1 MAEMNIAFCINDTY
15 ADKVAVVMTSVL
27 ENHPDTQIHFYI
39 FSSDLSDENL
49 LMLQKL
55 QTKYKNF
62 TVQKVDIPQQLF
74 SNLPLTIEY
83 IPIET
88 YYRYLIADLLPSLD
102 KILYLDAD
110 LVVDKNISDFY
121 NIDLGNY
128 YLAGAEGLYVTESGH
143 KPNIGLTDNDTYIN
157 AGVLLINLKQLRQNK
172 LGTKLLEA
180 TKELQNKIKYQDQDI
195 INIVCKGKI
204 FIVDSIYNFT
214 QHNILREKNK
224 IKSARIIHYT
234 GRKKPWG
241 AEARKVKLA
250 KIWQKYANITNE
262 ILFSGQKQNKGIM
275 FFRKI
280 LQLLH
285 I

>member
-55 QTKYKNF
+55 QAKYKNF

-74 SNLPLTIEY
+74 SSLPLTIEY

-110 LVVDKNISDFY
+110 LAVDKNISDLY

-143 KPNIGLTDNDTYIN
+143 KPNIGLTAADTYIN

-250 KIWQKYANITNE
+250 KVWQKYANITNE
-262 ILFSGQKQNKGIM
+262 ILFPEQKRNKKVSL
-275 FFRKI
+275 FKKI
-280 LQLLH
+280 LHLLH

>member
-55 QTKYKNF
+55 QAKYKNF

-74 SNLPLTIEY
+74 SSLPLTIEY

-110 LVVDKNISDFY
+110 L
-121 NIDLGNY
+121 
-128 YLAGAEGLYVTESGH
+128 AGAEGLYVTESGH
-143 KPNIGLTDNDTYIN
+143 KPNIGLTADDTYIN

-250 KIWQKYANITNE
+250 KVWQKYANITNE
-262 ILFSGQKQNKGIM
+262 ILFPEQKRNKKVSL
-275 FFRKI
+275 FKKI
-280 LQLLH
+280 LHLLH

>member
-110 LVVDKNISDFY
+110 LAVNKNISDFY

-250 KIWQKYANITNE
+250 KVWQKYANITNE
-262 ILFSGQKQNKGIM
+262 ILFPEQKRNKKVSL
-275 FFRKI
+275 FKKI
-280 LQLLH
+280 LHLLH

>member
-110 LVVDKNISDFY
+110 LAVDKNISDFY

-262 ILFSGQKQNKGIM
+262 ILFLGQKQNKKVSL
-275 FFRKI
+275 FKKI
-280 LQLLH
+280 LHLLH

>member
-110 LVVDKNISDFY
+110 LAVDKNISDFY

-143 KPNIGLTDNDTYIN
+143 KPNIGLTADDTYIN

-262 ILFSGQKQNKGIM
+262 ILFLGQKQNKGIM
-275 FFRKI
+275 SFRKI

>member
-1 MAEMNIAFCINDTY
+1 MSEMNIAFCINNTY
-15 ADKVAVVMTSVL
+15 ADKAAVVMTSVL
-27 ENHPDTQIHFYI
+27 ENHPDTQVHFYI
-39 FSSDLSDENL
+39 FSSDLCDDSL

-62 TVQKVDIPQQLF
+62 TVQKVNVHKQLF
-74 SNLPLTIEY
+74 NNLPLTVGY
-83 IPIET
+83 IPIEA
-88 YYRYLIADLLPSLD
+88 YYRYLIADLLPELN

-110 LVVDKNISDFY
+110 LIVDKNISDFY
-121 NIDLGNY
+121 NTDLGNY

-143 KPNIGLTDNDTYIN
+143 KPNIGLTDNDAYIN
-157 AGVLLINLKQLRQNK
+157 AGVLLMNLKQMRQNK
-172 LGTKLLEA
+172 LGSKLLEA
-180 TKELQNKIKYQDQDI
+180 TKKLQNKIKYQDQDI

-204 FIVDSIYNFT
+204 LIVDSIYNFT

-224 IKSARIIHYT
+224 IKAACIIHYT

-241 AEARKVKLA
+241 PEARKVKLA
-250 KIWQKYANITNE
+250 KVWQKYANITNQ
-262 ILFSGQKQNKGIM
+262 ILFPEQKQNKPVNL
-275 FFRKI
+275 FKKI

>member
-110 LVVDKNISDFY
+110 LAVNKNISDFY

-262 ILFSGQKQNKGIM
+262 ILFPEQKRNKKVSL
-275 FFRKI
+275 FKKI
-280 LQLLH
+280 LHLLH

>member
-110 LVVDKNISDFY
+110 LAVDKNISDFY

-250 KIWQKYANITNE
+250 KVWQKYANITNE
-262 ILFSGQKQNKGIM
+262 ILFPEQKRNKKVSL
-275 FFRKI
+275 FKKI
-280 LQLLH
+280 LHLLH